1 MELLLDRGGNVDI
14 TTPSGLTPLHFA
26 ARFKIAENDVGD
38 GGDGGDDG
46 DDVDPA
52 IALLVREGADLNLK
66 DKYGLTP
73 LHYACMR
80 GNTTATDQLSRYPAT
95 LLDLGDEQD
104 VSPLSLACVYGHT
117 ESVRLLLS
125 VGADVWRTD
134 DKKQS
139 SLHKACTLSSSE
151 IVRLLIKS
159 VEDKHGDQA
168 VLRFLD
174 MEDSEKN
181 SPLMISIES
190 GNFASAKV

>member
-1 MELLLDRGGNVDI
+1 MRKG
-14 TTPSGLTPLHFA
+14 
-26 ARFKIAENDVGD
+26 AE
-38 GGDGGDDG
+38 
-46 DDVDPA
+46 
-52 IALLVREGADLNLK
+52 LNLK

-80 GNTTATDQLSRYPAT
+80 GNSLATDQLSRYPDT
-95 LLDLGDEQD
+95 LLDLGDDQD

-117 ESVRLLLS
+117 ESVRILLS

-134 DKKQS
+134 DKEQS

-159 VEDKHGDQA
+159 VEDKHGDKA
-168 VLRFLD
+168 VLSFID
-174 MEDSEKN
+174 MVDAENN